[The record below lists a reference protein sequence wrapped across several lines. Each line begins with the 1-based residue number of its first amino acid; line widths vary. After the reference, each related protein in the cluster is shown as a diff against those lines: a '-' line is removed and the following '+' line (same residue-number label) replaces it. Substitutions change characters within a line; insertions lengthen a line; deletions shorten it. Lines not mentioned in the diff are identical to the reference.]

1 VSATVLVTD
10 YAWPTIDV
18 ERQVLGNVDAELLV
32 ARTGDEAELLEL
44 APRVDAILTCWKPVT
59 AAVLNA
65 ALACRTVARYGV
77 GLDNIDIAAA
87 TELGVVVSN
96 VPEFCTEEV
105 ADHAI
110 ALVLSQARHVARFA
124 TQTAAGDWDNRACGP
139 MRRLRGQVLGLVG
152 YGRIAQAVAARA
164 VGFGFDVLAFSPSRR
179 SSGRTDDVRFAAN
192 LSELLCTSDVVS
204 LHLPSIPTTKGLI
217 GAEALAAMKPGA
229 VLINTSRGTLV
240 EEDALVD
247 ALRSGRLAG
256 AALDVLADEPPDPAH
271 PLLAMPQVTV
281 TPHAAFYSTEAITEL
296 QETAA
301 SNVAAVLAG
310 ELPKSIVNPEVLSRP
325 NLRVPVRSGR

>member
-1 VSATVLVTD
+1 VLVTD
-10 YAWPTIDV
+10 YAWPTLDV
-18 ERQVLGNVDAELLV
+18 ERQILGSAGAELLV
-32 ARTGDEAELLEL
+32 ASTGDEAELLEL

-59 AAVLNA
+59 DAVLDAAV
-65 ALACRTVARYGV
+65 ACRTVARYGV
-77 GLDNIDIAAA
+77 GLDNIDVAAA
-87 TELGVVVSN
+87 TQLGVVVSN

-105 ADHAI
+105 ADHTM

-124 TQTAAGDWDNRACGP
+124 AHTAACDWDNRACGP

-152 YGRIAQAVAARA
+152 YGRIAAAVAARA

-179 SSGRTDDVRFAAN
+179 SANRGDVRFAAN
-192 LSELLCTSDVVS
+192 LNELLSTCDVVS
-204 LHLPSIPTTKGLI
+204 LHLPSTPTTKGLI

-240 EEDALVD
+240 DEEALVN

-256 AALDVLADEPPDPAH
+256 AALDVLADEPPDPDH

-281 TPHAAFYSTEAITEL
+281 TPHAAFYSAEAITEL

-310 ELPKSIVNPEVLSRP
+310 GLPQSIVNPEVLARP
-325 NLRVPVRSGR
+325 NLRVPVRSER